1 LGRLRV
7 VCGLSVLLAC
17 SSWGDVIQTQDFD
30 YTLSNQP
37 SGPYTVVNDFF
48 MNNVAPFDPS
58 LGQLTGFSVDW
69 NITFNIGGITSA
81 VGSALT
87 ESVGGVYS
95 LGGIGYF
102 GFGGE
107 NGTAGDEAGTPLSL
121 PPLPIGNGF
130 SFPVP
135 DNQDYDPALLAVVTG
150 SSDFSLEWASPFDIS
165 VAGMASWTAEASGFV
180 TITYDYVPEPS
191 AFIPMLGGLG
201 VFALVRRRRFF
212 GAAI

>member
-1 LGRLRV
+1 M
-7 VCGLSVLLAC
+7 CGLGVFLAC

-37 SGPYTVVNDFF
+37 SNSYTVVNGFF

-102 GFGGE
+102 GFSGE
-107 NGTAGDEAGTPLSL
+107 NGTAGDAAGTPLSL
-121 PPLPIGNGF
+121 PPLPIANGF

-135 DNQDYDPALLAVVTG
+135 DNQDYDPAILAVVTG
-150 SSDFSLEWASPFDIS
+150 SSDFSLEWAS
-165 VAGMASWTAEASGFV
+165 
-180 TITYDYVPEPS
+180 
-191 AFIPMLGGLG
+191 
-201 VFALVRRRRFF
+201 
-212 GAAI
+212 